1 MSKNQIIIA
10 LVVLCLVGTIWGS
23 VQDKKS
29 TSLERQL
36 EALKAQPVAETVVAD
51 DSAVK
56 QIQAELEDI
65 KAQNAAL
72 LEKAATLKG
81 TISSQKDEIASL
93 KAQPAKSGGSSVD
106 TSALEAKLEENTAA
120 LAGLEEKLAA
130 AKALA
135 EKKDAELAAAK
146 DLCAQKDAEVAAARE
161 AQAVAEK
168 AQAAAEKAQADLEEM
183 KTNLANS
190 VDAYNAKSQA
200 LSSKVEESAHRILS
214 LENALEDRTKLL
226 QAKDVELART
236 TLNMNVLLSKIAAQ
250 NNSLAILEETRVAM
264 DKELA
269 AKFLTIQELEAKLSE
284 QVSPAGAPAV
294 QHH

>member
-36 EALKAQPVAETVVAD
+36 EAMKAQPAVTETVAAD
-51 DSAVK
+51 DSAAK
-56 QIQAELEDI
+56 QAQADLEDI

-72 LEKAATLKG
+72 LEKVATLKG

-93 KAQPAKSGGSSVD
+93 KEQSAKSGGSSVD

-120 LAGLEEKLAA
+120 LAGLEEELAA
-130 AKALA
+130 AKALC

-146 DLCAQKDAEVAAARE
+146 DLCAKKDGEVAAAKE
-161 AQAVAEK
+161 
-168 AQAAAEKAQADLEEM
+168 AQAAAEKAQAGLEEM
-183 KTNLANS
+183 KTSLANS

-200 LSSKVEESAHRILS
+200 LSSKVEEAEHRILS
-214 LENALEDRTKLL
+214 LENTLEERTKLL

-264 DKELA
+264 TKELA
-269 AKFLTIQELEAKLSE
+269 AKFLIIQELEAKLSE
-284 QVSPAGAPAV
+284 QVSPADAPAV

>member
-36 EALKAQPVAETVVAD
+36 EAMRAQPAATETVAAD

-56 QIQAELEDI
+56 QVQAELEDI

-93 KAQPAKSGGSSVD
+93 KEQSANSGGGSVD
-106 TSALEAKLEENTAA
+106 TSALEAKIEESTAA
-120 LAGLEEKLAA
+120 LAAVEEKLAA
-130 AKALA
+130 ATALC
-135 EKKDAELAAAK
+135 ENKDAELAAAK
-146 DLCAQKDAEVAAARE
+146 DLCAKKNAEVAAAKE
-161 AQAVAEK
+161 
-168 AQAAAEKAQADLEEM
+168 AQAAAEKTQAGLEEM
-183 KTNLANS
+183 KTSLANS

-200 LSSKVEESAHRILS
+200 LSSKVEEAAHRILS
-214 LENALEDRTKLL
+214 LENALEERTKLL

-264 DKELA
+264 TKELA
-269 AKFLTIQELEAKLSE
+269 AKFLIIQELEAKLSE
-284 QVSPAGAPAV
+284 QVSPADAPAV